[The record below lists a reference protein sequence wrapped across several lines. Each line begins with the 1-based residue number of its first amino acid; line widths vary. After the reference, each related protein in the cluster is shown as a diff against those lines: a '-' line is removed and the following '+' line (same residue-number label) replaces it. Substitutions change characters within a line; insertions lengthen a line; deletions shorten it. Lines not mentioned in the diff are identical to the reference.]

1 MDKGIIDLEQ
11 NIGVS
16 PGFFET
22 LVSEDDW
29 SFIIKLHA
37 LFEAACTH
45 LLLFHFKEPGIA
57 SVISRLELSDKTKG
71 KLALLKGAELLGTDD
86 RAFIAKLSELRNS
99 LVHDITNSKYSLK
112 GLVNSFTEN
121 QLTKFARTF
130 SPFEAR
136 VLDIQ
141 EGKGLITKEKGTL
154 NLPQNYDI
162 NTLKNRAKANPK
174 EYIWYGA
181 QAVLVSIADSL
192 AYSDYRNWQKA
203 KTMLFEDEA

>member
-1 MDKGIIDLEQ
+1 M
-11 NIGVS
+11 
-16 PGFFET
+16 
-22 LVSEDDW
+22 
-29 SFIIKLHA
+29 
-37 LFEAACTH
+37 
-45 LLLFHFKEPGIA
+45 
-57 SVISRLELSDKTKG
+57 
-71 KLALLKGAELLGTDD
+71 
-86 RAFIAKLSELRNS
+86 
-99 LVHDITNSKYSLK
+99 
-112 GLVNSFTEN
+112 
-121 QLTKFARTF
+121 
-130 SPFEAR
+130 
-136 VLDIQ
+136 LDIQ

>member
-11 NIGVS
+11 NIGVA
-16 PGFFET
+16 PGFVEA
-22 LVSEDDW
+22 LVNEDDW

-86 RAFIAKLSELRNS
+86 RVFISKLSELRNS
-99 LVHDITNSKYSLK
+99 LVHDVKNTEYSLPE
-112 GLVNSFTEN
+112 LVDSFTPS

-130 SPFEAR
+130 SPFEAML
-136 VLDIQ
+136 LDVQ

-154 NLPQNYDI
+154 DLPHNFDI
-162 NTLKNRAKANPK
+162 NTLKSRAKENPK

-181 QAVLVSIADSL
+181 KAVLVSIVDNL
-192 AYSDYRNWQKA
+192 AYSEYRNWEKA
-203 KTMLFEDEA
+203 KTVIFESEA